1 MQTFFIF
8 FSAFPARIGTF
19 RKKTFRRPR
28 FPSLDFSLLLQPG
41 KQNDAGQ
48 QSQNRPDQQYRP
60 PAFALLRLNDDSAL
74 YDCRVTQNKPLY
86 DRISA

>member
-1 MQTFFIF
+1 MFFYF
-8 FSAFPARIGTF
+8 FFCVSSAYRHIP
-19 RKKTFRRPR
+19 KKTFRRPR